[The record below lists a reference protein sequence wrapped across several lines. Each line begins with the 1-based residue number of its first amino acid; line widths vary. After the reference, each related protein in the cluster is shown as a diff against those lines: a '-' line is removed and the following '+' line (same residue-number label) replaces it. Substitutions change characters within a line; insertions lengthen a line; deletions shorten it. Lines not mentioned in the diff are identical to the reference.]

1 MKIILI
7 VLSLTL
13 MSCAYSPQQLSINP
27 VVGGYNERYGNNRP
41 VTIVVEDQRQN
52 KDVGTRGGVYENTSV
67 ISLVNNLDSAVAV
80 AAIAKLAA
88 EGFMVN
94 SLQKDTAVLKIII
107 DRLDY
112 DIPKDLVAKKV
123 NLEALL
129 RVEASY
135 AGETYHGQYK
145 TQETKQTVITP
156 TMKQNEKMIN
166 GLLSTTLQ
174 RLFSDPKLKTFLSN
188 I

>member
-1 MKIILI
+1 MKIMFFA
-7 VLSLTL
+7 LSLAL

-27 VVGGYNERYGNNRP
+27 VVGGYNESYGNNRP
-41 VTIVVEDQRQN
+41 VTVVVDDRRQN
-52 KDVGTRGGVYENTSV
+52 KDVGSRGGVYDNTSV
-67 ISLVNNLDSAVAV
+67 ISLANNLDSAVAV
-80 AAIAKLAA
+80 AAVGKLAA

-107 DRLDY
+107 DRLNY
-112 DIPKDLVAKKV
+112 DIAKDFGAKKV
-123 NLEALL
+123 KLEALL

-135 AGETYHGQYK
+135 AGESYRGEYK
-145 TQETKQTVITP
+145 TEETKQTVITP

-166 GLLSTTLQ
+166 GLLSATLQ
-174 RLFSDPKLKTFLSN
+174 RLFSDPKLKAFLSN

>member
-1 MKIILI
+1 MKIILF
-7 VLSLTL
+7 VFSLTL

-27 VVGGYNERYGNNRP
+27 VVGGYSESYGNNRA
-41 VTIVVEDQRQN
+41 VTVVVEDLRQN
-52 KDVGTRGGVYENTSV
+52 KDVGTRGGVYDDTSV
-67 ISLVNNLDSAVAV
+67 ISLVNNLDQAVAA

-107 DRLDY
+107 DRLSY
-112 DIPKDLVAKKV
+112 DIPKNSFAKKV
-123 NLEALL
+123 ELEAVL

-135 AGETYHGQYK
+135 TGENYHAQYK

-166 GLLSTTLQ
+166 GLLSVTLE